1 MQGFYEPRLYRI
13 RLTGHLEKSWEE
25 WFEGMS
31 FRYEDDSTILE
42 GDIADNSSLHSIL
55 TRIHDLNL
63 TIISLEHIQLDSSN
77 HTK

>member
-13 RLTGHLEKSWEE
+13 RLKGHLEKSWAE
-25 WFEGMS
+25 WFGGMS
-31 FRYEDDSTILE
+31 FSYEEDSTILE
-42 GDIADNSSLHSIL
+42 GDIADNSSLFSIL

-77 HTK
+77 NT

>member
-13 RLTGHLEKSWEE
+13 RLKGHLEKSWAE
-25 WFEGMS
+25 WFGGMS
-31 FRYEDDSTILE
+31 FSYEEDSTILE
-42 GDIADNSSLHSIL
+42 GDIADNSSLFSIL

-77 HTK
+77 HT